1 MADDP
6 TTPDAPT
13 AADDDLEALPYQEL
27 RDRAFHRAEHHGDLK
42 FFYGLFRHTPAM
54 GAMADEG
61 GSLGET
67 GGSIIE
73 TVKAARQAFGDEPPA
88 DMEAMFRAVF
98 VDYLRSHPA

>member
-1 MADDP
+1 MADD
-6 TTPDAPT
+6 TAPAPST
-13 AADDDLEALPYQEL
+13 YDDLPYQEL
-27 RDRAFHRAEHHGDLK
+27 RDKAFRRAERHGDVK

-73 TVKAARQAFGDEPPA
+73 TVKAAREAFGDEPPA
-88 DMEAMFRAVF
+88 ELEPLFRAVF
-98 VDYLRSHPA
+98 TDYLRGHEA

>member
-6 TTPDAPT
+6 GTSDVATPS
-13 AADDDLEALPYQEL
+13 DDDLDALPYREL

-54 GAMADEG
+54 GAMAAEG

-67 GGSIIE
+67 SGSFIE
-73 TVKAARQAFGDEPPA
+73 TVKAAREAFGDEPPA
-88 DMEAMFRAVF
+88 DMEPMFRAVF
-98 VDYLRSHPA
+98 ADYLRTHPE